1 MHQTTP
7 GQTVLLTSPNCGRCA
22 IASVSNNDSPIA
34 IHINIYI
41 YICIYIYKCIYSIN
55 QCYT

>member
-41 YICIYIYKCIYSIN
+41 YKCIYSIN